1 MRYEDKKN
9 FGQNF
14 GKTGLSRLLFGRFSA
29 IFGRKPTF
37 EKKIMVFLAIFEKIW
52 GLFFSKTFFGLKS
65 PRNAW
70 KWFLTSSLGPKDDW
84 DLILD
89 HF

>member
-1 MRYEDKKN
+1 MRIKKI
-9 FGQNF
+9 
-14 GKTGLSRLLFGRFSA
+14 LARILGRPDLVGYFLA
-29 IFGRKPTF
+29 DFRPFLAENPHLK
-37 EKKIMVFLAIFEKIW
+37 KKIMVFLAIFEKIW